1 MGTSNITFAFQYW
14 AGGVSALY
22 VGADAASFVAQHYS
36 PDNGTYAAIVYGN
49 NPLISDAY
57 DRVLDGGVMY
67 GDGGDVYS
75 VDGGSFAA
83 FI

>member
-1 MGTSNITFAFQYW
+1 MRTSNITFAFQYW

-22 VGADAASFVAQHYS
+22 TGADAVDFVEQHYS

-49 NPLISDAY
+49 NPAIADAY
-57 DRVLDGGVMY
+57 DRVLDGGIVY

-75 VDGGSFAA
+75 VDGVSFDA